1 MNRYKTHYV
10 RNHRYKI
17 MYEFYSNRIYKRVI
31 SCVMNGQEYHQ
42 DDIDKMSDEQ
52 IKQVYDD
59 QRGVWC

>member
-1 MNRYKTHYV
+1 MN
-10 RNHRYKI
+10 RYKI

-31 SCVMNGQEYHQ
+31 ECWKNGQAYHL